1 MSTAAA
7 AETGP
12 TPDETIRRTVR
23 ALRSAYE
30 VDARDLARHLGISRQ
45 SLYNRL
51 NGVAPWLAAEIV
63 GLAQFFNCEI
73 ADFYTGN
80 VRVDLAGAGR
90 ATGVATLPYRSASAH
105 SRPALTLVRGAA
117 DGYRAVAAGNSSS
130 TPPTVYTDDRHV
142 PLSAKRVHNADA
154 A

>member
-30 VDARDLARHLGISRQ
+30 IDARDLASHLGISRQ

-51 NGVAPWLAAEIV
+51 NGVAPWLAAEV
-63 GLAQFFNCEI
+63 AGLATFFNCEI
-73 ADFYTGN
+73 SDFYTGN
-80 VRVDLAGAGR
+80 IRVDA
-90 ATGVATLPYRSASAH
+90 VATRGDTRSSNHEYVANNGASVTDLAQVRRHREAH
-105 SRPALTLVRGAA
+105 PGRVLVRTSDATA
-117 DGYRAVAAGNSSS
+117 DVS
-130 TPPTVYTDDRHV
+130 
-142 PLSAKRVHNADA
+142 
-154 A
+154 